1 MPSDKPQPHQLSAH
15 HRSTAASVAARV
27 VLVFI
32 PLGAGLLLWLLVAA
46 LFSARAEG
54 SSVDRLGSLIG
65 LAGVGYAVMLA
76 TYAVSVILNPHP
88 KDHALLIVGLSGA
101 VVASGASVLALL
113 AALVVALAL
122 TLWRQAMLQEAQSRI
137 RFNFGRT
144 TRASLGLTLA
154 LIALAIAV
162 QSVTPAKLLNDPEAA
177 SQRLLDTV
185 ARGAERFVPILI
197 QGVEP
202 RRTLDDYLKEVAS
215 ALEHGRSPLVPF
227 PGLRVEGAPTA
238 GALRQQLSE
247 NLGLH
252 LTGRETLG
260 DIIQQTVRDR
270 LAPAVARAA
279 GAIVPLFVLSLFLVL
294 QVVNPV
300 LGWLAV
306 GLASLVFHGA
316 KALGWVRI
324 VREPVDVER
333 IVVG

>member
-1 MPSDKPQPHQLSAH
+1 MPSDKPQPHPPFVHHHSA
-15 HRSTAASVAARV
+15 AVNVAARV
-27 VLVFI
+27 VLVCT
-32 PLGAGLLLWLLVAA
+32 PLGAGLLLWLPVAA

-54 SSVDRLGSLIG
+54 SSFDRLGWLIG

-76 TYAVSVILNPHP
+76 TYALSVILNPHP

-101 VVASGASVLALL
+101 VVASGASVLAAL

-122 TLWRQAMLQEAQSRI
+122 TLWRQAMLHEAKSRI
-137 RFNFGRT
+137 RFNCGRT

-162 QSVTPAKLLNDPEAA
+162 QSVTPAKLLNDPAAA

-197 QGVEP
+197 PGAEP
-202 RRTLDDYLKEVAS
+202 RRTLDDYLQEVVS
-215 ALEHGRSPLVPF
+215 ALEHGQSPLVPF
-227 PGLRVEGAPTA
+227 PGLRIEGAPTP

-247 NLGLH
+247 NLGLR

-279 GAIVPLFVLSLFLVL
+279 GAIVPLFVLSLFLAL

-306 GLASLVFHGA
+306 GLATLVFHGA
-316 KALGWVRI
+316 KDLGWVRI
-324 VREPVDVER
+324 VREPVEAER